1 MKHIDLETFAS
12 GSFTA
17 QVNRAIE
24 EVTENIQNPNT
35 DATAARKIVVTI
47 GFKPNAERNF
57 VATGVQTKTTL
68 APALGAVTAFS
79 MGKNLQTGEVDAVEI
94 GNQIPGQM
102 AVSDIPGVTPGAT
115 VEVEGKTV
123 DAETGEIVGTQ
134 QGNGN
139 KVVDLRRKEA

>member
-1 MKHIDLETFAS
+1 MKHIDLETFAN

-24 EVTENIQNPNT
+24 EVTENIQN
-35 DATAARKIVVTI
+35 
-47 GFKPNAERNF
+47 PNAERNF

-102 AVSDIPGVTPGAT
+102 SVSDIPGVTPGAT

-123 DAETGEIVGTQ
+123 DAETGEIVGAQ
-134 QGNGN
+134 QNNGN

>member
-1 MKHIDLETFAS
+1 MKHIDLETFAN

-68 APALGAVTAFS
+68 APALGAVREF
-79 MGKNLQTGEVDAVEI
+79 LCVPYQ
-94 GNQIPGQM
+94 GQ
-102 AVSDIPGVTPGAT
+102 
-115 VEVEGKTV
+115 
-123 DAETGEIVGTQ
+123 
-134 QGNGN
+134 
-139 KVVDLRRKEA
+139 

>member
-47 GFKPNAERNF
+47 GFKPERSQHSAWARIF
-57 VATGVQTKTTL
+57 RPEK
-68 APALGAVTAFS
+68 S
-79 MGKNLQTGEVDAVEI
+79 MLWRSVIRSRGRWLY
-94 GNQIPGQM
+94 QI
-102 AVSDIPGVTPGAT
+102 SR
-115 VEVEGKTV
+115 E
-123 DAETGEIVGTQ
+123 
-134 QGNGN
+134 
-139 KVVDLRRKEA
+139 

>member
-1 MKHIDLETFAS
+1 MKHIDLETFAN

-47 GFKPNAERNF
+47 GFKPNAERYF

-102 AVSDIPGVTPGAT
+102 SVADIPGVTPGAT

-123 DAETGEIVGTQ
+123 DTETGEIVAQ

-139 KVVDLRRKEA
+139 KVVDLRKREA